1 MQTGDEINEIENTGF
16 CNKES
21 TVHVGNIGNNRYIV
35 QVLGHS
41 MRLLQGT
48 RLLQNIQIDI
58 ASPFVQVSI
67 CDPYICAQTAHGQVI
82 TLALRETRG
91 TTRLAINKN
100 TISSVRASNRQNSCE
115 NLL

>member
-1 MQTGDEINEIENTGF
+1 
-16 CNKES
+16 
-21 TVHVGNIGNNRYIV
+21 
-35 QVLGHS
+35 

-48 RLLQNIQIDI
+48 RLLQNVQIDI

-91 TTRLAINKN
+91 SPRLAINKN
-100 TISSVRASNRQNSCE
+100 TISSVSESKRRKIVNI
-115 NLL
+115 